1 MNTIDLVELGRMFNN
16 TWEKPTPL
24 FQDDQH
30 AVYWLGVPEPSAF
43 RCNTYLIV
51 DGQEALLVDPGGRG
65 SFEFV
70 RMRVGQIIPPHK
82 VSGLIVCH
90 QDPDVAASMVDWL
103 TLYPEIRIITSIR
116 TNILLRHY
124 GSRDYSYISINENPV
139 YTFESGKRLKFL
151 EAPFLHFP
159 GAFATWDETSKF
171 LFSGDVWAAIDT
183 EWRLVVEDFCNHI
196 AKMNLF
202 HLDYMASNIATRGF
216 VKSLVPYDIN
226 AILPQHGSVIPK
238 KFVHKAMEYLENL
251 VCGLD
256 LIYPRDDNG

>member
-90 QDPDVAASMVDWL
+90 QDPDVAASMVD
-103 TLYPEIRIITSIR
+103 T
-116 TNILLRHY
+116 
-124 GSRDYSYISINENPV
+124 GQ
-139 YTFESGKRLKFL
+139 
-151 EAPFLHFP
+151 A
-159 GAFATWDETSKF
+159 
-171 LFSGDVWAAIDT
+171 
-183 EWRLVVEDFCNHI
+183 
-196 AKMNLF
+196 
-202 HLDYMASNIATRGF
+202 
-216 VKSLVPYDIN
+216 
-226 AILPQHGSVIPK
+226 
-238 KFVHKAMEYLENL
+238 
-251 VCGLD
+251 
-256 LIYPRDDNG
+256 